1 MVRFAPLMLLV
12 LVASAPASAQT
23 DDANALFAEPL
34 PLPTVITEE
43 ALDTLADR
51 LEGAVVRVRTTTDLG
66 PNYRPRL
73 MTGDGAATWVRFADG
88 ETALITAY
96 AHLAQ
101 AQRVEVHVDGSWY
114 DATVR
119 YGTAMFDLA
128 VLESDAPLDPATA
141 LPLAARWSLGDAVYV
156 PTLENPDPNSL
167 ARRDQRVVLG
177 SFGPAPTGHFAFYA
191 RALFIQHNGYPVV
204 SVAGEVLAITSLT
217 ATDAGGGV
225 LSIPFQQV
233 RNWRAEWPQLDTSS
247 PIGWEPRVRTGE
259 MDLRT
264 GQEAF
269 GP

>member
-1 MVRFAPLMLLV
+1 MVRHVPLLLLV
-12 LVASAPASAQT
+12 LCATAPAVAQT
-23 DDANALFAEPL
+23 DDASALFAEPL

-66 PNYRPRL
+66 PNYRPRH
-73 MTGDGAATWVRFADG
+73 MTGDGAATWVRFPDG
-88 ETALITAY
+88 VTALVTAY

-101 AQRVEVHVDGSWY
+101 AERVEVFVDDTWH
-114 DATVR
+114 DASVR

-128 VLESDAPLDPATA
+128 VLETGAPLDPATA
-141 LPLAARWSLGDAVYV
+141 LPIAARWSLGDAVYV
-156 PTLENPDPNSL
+156 PTLASADPNSL
-167 ARRDQRVVLG
+167 ARRDHRVVLG
-177 SFGPAPTGHFAFYA
+177 SFGAPPTGHFAFYA

-204 SVAGEVLAITSLT
+204 SVAGDVLAVTSIT

-233 RNWRAEWPQLDTSS
+233 LNWRAEWEQLDTDS